1 MNFAY
6 IFLQK
11 LQFKRD
17 PTVDEVFYYAHT
29 RRLKKKKNLIID
41 AEENDMDDEDD
52 EDVEVIWIDK
62 KNQQIYVSFIFS
74 WFMFYFM

>member
-1 MNFAY
+1 MILICFN
-6 IFLQK
+6 IRK

-17 PTVDEVFYYAHT
+17 PTADEVFYYAHT
-29 RRLKKKKNLIID
+29 RRLKKKKNLIVD

-62 KNQQIYVSFIFS
+62 KNQQIYKEENRMVED
-74 WFMFYFM
+74 